1 MMEKWLARWPATTWE
16 YTQVV
21 AKALLQGFIAL
32 DEIEREVLY
41 RTSLQILSP
50 LLLAGSKGDGERFLE
65 LLQEAAVRLPEELF
79 GPVWGPQLR
88 GALSRGVSPA
98 AVVRLWGKTWLPSQA
113 EALAWGAPVEEV
125 RRLRALRARAEK
137 GDARARAEAEEA
149 LLRLSSLS
157 LDWEDEDGDRAVDL
171 PDPRWEGVLYG

>member
-1 MMEKWLARWPATTWE
+1 MMEKWLARRPATTWE

-21 AKALLQGFIAL
+21 AKALLQGFITL
-32 DEIEREVLY
+32 EEVEREVLY

-125 RRLRALRARAEK
+125 RRLRALRHQADRGNPRAK
-137 GDARARAEAEEA
+137 AEAEEA